1 MGYEGFDR
9 TITSICSQ
17 LIQLHDCLQR
27 LNSID
32 ITKMND
38 LELARLEYTKCRLLI
53 AIYQVYLG
61 VNGIGTTT
69 KLDNDLKKANRYAE
83 IIHDS
88 CPREIKSRK
97 LDIASMARI
106 IKFHI

>member
-32 ITKMND
+32 ITKMN
-38 LELARLEYTKCRLLI
+38 
-53 AIYQVYLG
+53 VYLG

-88 CPREIKSRK
+88 CPRGTKFYHIEIKSRK